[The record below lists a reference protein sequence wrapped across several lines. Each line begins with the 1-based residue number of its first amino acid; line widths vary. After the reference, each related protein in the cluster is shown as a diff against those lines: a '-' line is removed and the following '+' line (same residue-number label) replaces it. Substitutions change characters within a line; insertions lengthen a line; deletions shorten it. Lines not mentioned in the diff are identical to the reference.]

1 MILLAALLLP
11 GAFLLGFLAT
21 RLCLLPAGMR
31 QHDFRRRR
39 AVMRTLALISF
50 CAWVIELLAALV
62 AVAFLN
68 GFLFILTASTITLTL
83 WKIWLFLGLLG
94 AQPLPFYLGYRIGP
108 VVSYFADLDRWSRPV
123 TRGSVH
129 RT

>member
-31 QHDFRRRR
+31 QREFRLRR
-39 AVMRTLALISF
+39 AVIRTLSLIPF
-50 CAWVIELLAALV
+50 CAWAIELLAALA
-62 AVAFLN
+62 AVACMN
-68 GFLFILTASTITLTL
+68 GFLFIFTASTVTLPL
-83 WKIWLFLGLLG
+83 SKIWLLLGLLG

-108 VVSYFADLDRWSRPV
+108 VVSYFADLDNWSRP
-123 TRGSVH
+123 TRRS
-129 RT
+129 T